1 MSEHT
6 PAADDV
12 SPEQGSTGPAIE
24 DNLKSRSTWT
34 RCVFM
39 CLSALLLWIAGV
51 VGIFVVVVGF
61 FWVLFTG
68 DVNRQLQTVGN
79 SLAIYVQQ
87 IVRYLTFNTDDRP
100 FPLGGDWPDGE

>member
-12 SPEQGSTGPAIE
+12 TPEQGATGQAIE
-24 DNLKSRSTWT
+24 DNLKSRSTWM
-34 RCVFM
+34 RFVFM

-61 FWVLFTG
+61 LWVLFTG

-79 SLAIYVQQ
+79 SLATYVQQ

-100 FPLGGDWPDGE
+100 FPLGGDWPDGD